1 MPDAYMYL
9 FLDAFT
15 IIGPLALSFDQKVAY
30 YKDWKYLYPALFT
43 VSFFYLLWD
52 VWFTKCGIWEFNHQY
67 LLGPSFLDLPFEEY
81 AFFFV
86 VPFSCVFIYRCL
98 QAYCPKINL
107 PTHALYYGMLFIS
120 LALTI
125 SFLGKLYTTVTFG
138 LISVSMIILRL
149 SSLWETIL
157 AYFNHLWLAWA
168 VSMIPMFYVNGKLT
182 GLPVLIYN
190 NSENMF
196 VRIGSIPFEDF
207 FYNFLLILWIVILFE
222 HRKSKA
228 KLTKPA

>member
-15 IIGPLALSFDQKVAY
+15 IIGPLALSFDKKVAY
-30 YKDWKYLYPALFT
+30 YKDWKYLFPALFT

-52 VWFTKCGIWEFNHQY
+52 VWFTKWGIWEFNYQY
-67 LLGPSFLDLPFEEY
+67 LLGPSLLDLPVEEY

-86 VPFSCVFIYRCL
+86 VPFSCMFIYRCL
-98 QAYCPKINL
+98 QAYFPKINL

-125 SFLGKLYTTVTFG
+125 SFWGKLYTTVTFG
-138 LISVSMIILRL
+138 LISVSMIILRF
-149 SSLWETIL
+149 SSLWKTIL
-157 AYFNHLWLAWA
+157 TYFNHLWLAWA

-190 NSENMF
+190 DAENMF

-222 HRKSKA
+222 YRKSKA